1 MYDGLMI
8 MDYFDDC
15 IIGVVKG
22 IDNEDKVCYSFQQVI
37 AKLMREDE
45 MTEEDALEH
54 FYYNMM
60 SQGGRVAKTSTM
72 NKSFRNSFKKYR
84 GQGR

>member
-1 MYDGLMI
+1 MAKIKQSEQVREPVHKRTSQGGRVAKTSTMN
-8 MDYFDDC
+8 
-15 IIGVVKG
+15 K
-22 IDNEDKVCYSFQQVI
+22 SFQQVI

-60 SQGGRVAKTSTM
+60 GSYMGDHTPC
-72 NKSFRNSFKKYR
+72 FLFKEND
-84 GQGR
+84 

>member
-1 MYDGLMI
+1 MARL
-8 MDYFDDC
+8 
-15 IIGVVKG
+15 K
-22 IDNEDKVCYSFQQVI
+22 QVDTP
-37 AKLMREDE
+37 REPVHKR
-45 MTEEDALEH
+45 T
-54 FYYNMM
+54 

>member
-1 MYDGLMI
+1 MARL
-8 MDYFDDC
+8 
-15 IIGVVKG
+15 K
-22 IDNEDKVCYSFQQVI
+22 QVERP
-37 AKLMREDE
+37 REPVHKR
-45 MTEEDALEH
+45 T
-54 FYYNMM
+54 